1 MIKYQYTIGRKCFA
15 LCRIVAV
22 NPGIAEKLENF
33 MKNGRFLL
41 ELAPFEKF
49 DTELAKMVSGDLHA
63 GELLSQIRQNTC
75 MLQING
81 LDEFHFRPIFR
92 DFLMWKQESEYTVEQ
107 QRALYSRGG
116 LYFEPHE
123 NYAKALEYYSKSS
136 DRAKV
141 SELLIKTIN
150 MHPGMG
156 HYEDLEQYFF
166 SLSDA

>member
-15 LCRIVAV
+15 LCQIVAV

-33 MKNGRFLL
+33 MKNGRVWL

-81 LDEFHFRPIFR
+81 LD
-92 DFLMWKQESEYTVEQ
+92 
-107 QRALYSRGG
+107 
-116 LYFEPHE
+116 
-123 NYAKALEYYSKSS
+123 
-136 DRAKV
+136 
-141 SELLIKTIN
+141 
-150 MHPGMG
+150 
-156 HYEDLEQYFF
+156 
-166 SLSDA
+166 

>member
-1 MIKYQYTIGRKCFA
+1 
-15 LCRIVAV
+15 
-22 NPGIAEKLENF
+22 
-33 MKNGRFLL
+33 
-41 ELAPFEKF
+41 
-49 DTELAKMVSGDLHA
+49 
-63 GELLSQIRQNTC
+63 
-75 MLQING
+75 
-81 LDEFHFRPIFR
+81 
-92 DFLMWKQESEYTVEQ
+92 MWKQESEYTVEQ

-166 SLSDA
+166 LYRTHKCCPARRLCRV